1 MNRKITDMMDKVYE
15 FWYTDCNEGAAA
27 CISLHRTKK
36 GAEMAMEFHKE
47 QKRKKHEELYKD
59 EEPDMIPFAFD
70 GMSAWGVEE
79 RDIVE

>member
-1 MNRKITDMMDKVYE
+1 
-15 FWYTDCNEGAAA
+15 
-27 CISLHRTKK
+27 
-36 GAEMAMEFHKE
+36 MAMEFHKE